1 MLTQDAGLYMTRY
14 FVALQMGLI
23 ASLYSGTALADAWI
37 QIEAQPSLTTAI
49 QSARSYSGTLQNV
62 AGFKLAGRWH
72 AIALGPYADN
82 IDAEAARRSLRAQG
96 VIPSDSFI
104 ADGTDYRQAF
114 WPVGGVAVLTPA
126 APAVAPAVP
135 AIAPAAP
142 IQTAETSAI
151 PKAVTIEPTR
161 EETLAEARRSES
173 ALDRASREELQVAL
187 KFAGFYK
194 STIDGSFGRGTRG
207 SMAAWQ
213 ASKGYQST
221 GVLTTAQRTEV
232 VGTYRAFVQSLGLTL
247 VNDEIAGL
255 MIDLPLGLVEF
266 DAYTPPFAKYKSKD
280 GSGVEVL
287 LISQSG
293 DDATLAGLYEI
304 MQTLDIVPLEGPR
317 SRKASSFTL
326 TGTDSSLSSTTEAR
340 LQSGRV
346 KGFTLIWPNGDDQ
359 RRDMALAAMRKW
371 SATDAV
377 LPDAYGDG
385 VAQDINL
392 LAGLDIRRPDMVGSG
407 FYVDGKGYVLTS
419 SSVVDQCA
427 NITLDNIYSAKV
439 VANENGMALLA
450 PDAVLAPPTHAGFD
464 MRLPRLQSEIS
475 VSGYAYGG
483 RLGAASLNY
492 GTMAEHVGLAGED
505 DVLRLSLTA
514 LPSEIGGPVLAPTGG
529 VVGMLAPAPDTGR
542 ALPTDVAFA
551 YDMEK
556 LAVFLSGNG
565 VTMSASENNS
575 DMSDAQLVST
585 GRDITALV
593 SCWN

>member
-1 MLTQDAGLYMTRY
+1 MTRY
-14 FVALQMGLI
+14 FVALQMGLM

-37 QIEAQPSLTTAI
+37 QIEAQPSLT
-49 QSARSYSGTLQNV
+49 SARQAAQSYSATLPNV
-62 AGFKLAGRWH
+62 AGFKMAGRWH
-72 AIALGPYADN
+72 AIALGPYADETK
-82 IDAEAARRSLRAQG
+82 AEATLQSLRAFG
-96 VIPSDSFI
+96 AIPNDSFI
-104 ADGTDYRQAF
+104 ADGTTYRQAF
-114 WPVGGVAVLTPA
+114 WPIGGVDALVPE
-126 APAVAPAVP
+126 APAVAPVP
-135 AIAPAAP
+135 TV
-142 IQTAETSAI
+142 QTAETSAI
-151 PKAVTIEPTR
+151 PEPFTIVPAP

-173 ALDRASREELQVAL
+173 TLNRAGREELQIAL

-194 STIDGSFGRGTRG
+194 SAIDGSFGRGTRG

-213 ASKGYQST
+213 ESKGYKST
-221 GVLTTAQRTEV
+221 GVLTTAQRAEI
-232 VGTYRAFVQSLGLTL
+232 VGTYEDFVQSLGLTP

-266 DAYTPPFAKYKSKD
+266 DSYAPPFAKYKSKD

-293 DDATLAGLYEI
+293 DEASLAGLYEI

-317 SRKASSFTL
+317 SRKASSFSL
-326 TGTDSSLSSTTEAR
+326 TGTDSTLSSTTEAR
-340 LQSGRV
+340 LKSGHV
-346 KGFTLIWPNGDDQ
+346 KGFTLIWPNNGDDQ
-359 RRDMALAAMRKW
+359 RRDMALDAMRKW

-385 VAQDINL
+385 AAQDINL

-407 FYVDGKGYVLTS
+407 FYVDGKGHVLTS
-419 SSVVDQCA
+419 SSIVTQCA
-427 NITLDNIYSAKV
+427 NITLDDTYSAKV
-439 VANENGMALLA
+439 VAHEDGMALLA

-483 RLGAASLNY
+483 RLGTASLNY
-492 GTMAEHVGLAGED
+492 GTMAEHGGLTGEN

-514 LPSEIGGPVLAPTGG
+514 LPSEIGGPVLASTGG
-529 VVGMLAPAPDTGR
+529 VVGMLAPTPETGR

-556 LAVFLSGNG
+556 LAVFLSSND
-565 VTMSASENNS
+565 VTMTASES
-575 DMSDAQLVST
+575 ARDMSDAQLVST
-585 GRDITALV
+585 GREITALV

>member
-1 MLTQDAGLYMTRY
+1 MLTQDAGFYMTRY
-14 FVALQMGLI
+14 FVALQMGLV
-23 ASLYSGTALADAWI
+23 ASLYSGTALADAWV
-37 QIEAQPSLTTAI
+37 QIEAQPSLTTAT
-49 QSARSYSGTLQNV
+49 QSARTYSSTLPNV

-72 AIALGPYADN
+72 AIALGPYADDT
-82 IDAEAARRSLRAQG
+82 DAEAARRNLRAQG
-96 VIPSDSFI
+96 LIPSDSYI
-104 ADGTDYRQAF
+104 VDGTNFRQPF
-114 WPVGGVAVLTPA
+114 WPVGGAAALMPA
-126 APAVAPAVP
+126 APVEAPVAAAPAD
-135 AIAPAAP
+135 
-142 IQTAETSAI
+142 TSAGSDAI
-151 PKAVTIEPTR
+151 PETATTAPVR
-161 EETLAEARRSES
+161 EETVAEARRSES
-173 ALDRASREELQVAL
+173 TLDRAGREELQVAL

-207 SMAAWQ
+207 SMSAWQ
-213 ASKGYQST
+213 ESKGYQST
-221 GVLTTAQRTEV
+221 GVLTTSQRAEV
-232 VGTYRAFVQSLGLTL
+232 VGTYRAFVQSLGLTP
-247 VNDEIAGL
+247 VNDEVAGL

-266 DAYTPPFAKYKSKD
+266 DAYAPPFAKYKSKD

-293 DDATLAGLYEI
+293 DEATLAGLYEI
-304 MQTLDIVPLEGPR
+304 MQTLDIVPLDGPR

-326 TGTDSSLSSTTEAR
+326 TGTDNTLSSTTEAR
-340 LQSGRV
+340 LQSGHV

-359 RRDMALAAMRKW
+359 RRDMALDAMRNW

-385 VAQDINL
+385 AVQDINL

-407 FYVDGKGYVLTS
+407 FYVDGKGHVLTS

-427 NITLDNIYSAKV
+427 NITLDDTYSAKV

-450 PDAVLAPPTHAGFD
+450 PDDALAPSTHAGFD

-492 GTMAEHVGLAGED
+492 GTMAEHAGLEGEN

-514 LPSEIGGPVLAPTGG
+514 LPGEIGGPVLATTGG
-529 VVGMLAPAPDTGR
+529 VVGMLAPPSDTGR
-542 ALPTDVAFA
+542 ALPDDVAFA

-565 VTMSASENNS
+565 VTMTASENTN
-575 DMSDAQLVST
+575 DLSDAQLVST

>member
-1 MLTQDAGLYMTRY
+1 MTRY
-14 FVALQMGLI
+14 FVALQLGLV
-23 ASLYSGTALADAWI
+23 ASLYSGTALADAWV
-37 QIEAQPSLTTAI
+37 QIEAQPSLTTATR
-49 QSARSYSGTLQNV
+49 SAQTYSSSLPNV

-72 AIALGPYADN
+72 AIALGPYADDG
-82 IDAEAARRSLRAQG
+82 DAEAARRSLRAQG
-96 VIPSDSFI
+96 LIPSDSFI
-104 ADGTDYRQAF
+104 VDGSDFRQPF
-114 WPVGGVAVLTPA
+114 WPVGGAAVLTPA
-126 APAVAPAVP
+126 APVEAPVAAAPAQAPTSLEAVT
-135 AIAPAAP
+135 IAPA
-142 IQTAETSAI
+142 
-151 PKAVTIEPTR
+151 R

-173 ALDRASREELQVAL
+173 TLDRAGREELQVAL

-207 SMAAWQ
+207 SMSAWQ
-213 ASKGYQST
+213 ESKGYQST
-221 GVLTTAQRTEV
+221 GVLTTAQRAEV
-232 VGTYRAFVQSLGLTL
+232 VGTYRAFVQSLGLTP
-247 VNDEIAGL
+247 VNDEVAGL

-266 DAYTPPFAKYKSKD
+266 DAYAPPFAKYKSKD
-280 GSGVEVL
+280 DSGVEVL

-293 DDATLAGLYEI
+293 DEATLAGLYEI
-304 MQTLDIVPLEGPR
+304 MQTLDIVPLDGPR
-317 SRKASSFTL
+317 SRKATSFTL
-326 TGTDSSLSSTTEAR
+326 TGTDNTLSSTTEAR
-340 LQSGRV
+340 LQSGHV

-359 RRDMALAAMRKW
+359 RRDMALDAMRNW

-385 VAQDINL
+385 SVQDINL

-407 FYVDGKGYVLTS
+407 FYVDGKGHVLTS
-419 SSVVDQCA
+419 SSVVDQCT
-427 NITLDNIYSAKV
+427 NITLDDIYSAKI

-450 PDAVLAPPTHAGFD
+450 PDDTLAPPTHAGFD

-492 GTMAEHVGLAGED
+492 GTMQEHVGLAGET

-514 LPSEIGGPVLAPTGG
+514 LPGEIGGPVLATTGG
-529 VVGMLAPAPDTGR
+529 VVGMLAPTPDTGR
-542 ALPTDVAFA
+542 ALPDDVAFA

-565 VTMSASENNS
+565 VTMTASENTN

>member
-1 MLTQDAGLYMTRY
+1 MTRY
-14 FVALQMGLI
+14 FVALQLGLV
-23 ASLYSGTALADAWI
+23 ASLYSGTAFADAWI
-37 QIEAQPSLTTAI
+37 QIEAQPSFTSAT

-72 AIALGPYADN
+72 AIALGPYADDT
-82 IDAEAARRSLRAQG
+82 DAEAARRSLRAQG

-104 ADGTDYRQAF
+104 ADGENYRQAF
-114 WPVGGVAVLTPA
+114 WPVGGVAALTPA
-126 APAVAPAVP
+126 VP
-135 AIAPAAP
+135 VEAPAAAV
-142 IQTAETSAI
+142 QTTETSPTPEAI
-151 PKAVTIEPTR
+151 TLEPVR
-161 EETLAEARRSES
+161 EETVAEARRSES
-173 ALDRASREELQVAL
+173 TLDRAGREELQVAL

-207 SMAAWQ
+207 SMSAWQ
-213 ASKGYQST
+213 ESKGYQST
-221 GVLTTAQRTEV
+221 GVLTTAQRAEV
-232 VGTYRAFVQSLGLTL
+232 VGTYKDFVQSLGLAP
-247 VNDEIAGL
+247 VNDAVAGL
-255 MIDLPLGLVEF
+255 LIDLPLGLVEF
-266 DAYTPPFAKYKSKD
+266 DAYAPPFAKYKSKD

-293 DDATLAGLYEI
+293 DEATLGGLYEI

-326 TGTDSSLSSTTEAR
+326 TGTDASISSTTEAR

-346 KGFTLIWPNGDDQ
+346 KGFTVIWPNGDDQ
-359 RRDMALAAMRKW
+359 RRDMALAAMRNW

-385 VAQDINL
+385 AAQDINL

-407 FYVDGKGYVLTS
+407 FYVDSKGHVLTA
-419 SSVVDQCA
+419 SSVVAQCA

-439 VANENGMALLA
+439 VADNNGMALLA
-450 PDAVLAPPTHAGFD
+450 PDEALAPPTHAGFD

-492 GTMAEHVGLAGED
+492 GTMEEHVGLSGEN

-514 LPSEIGGPVLAPTGG
+514 LPSEIGGPVLASSGG
-529 VVGMLAPAPDTGR
+529 VIGMLAPADDTGR
-542 ALPTDVAFA
+542 ALPSDVAFA

-556 LAVFLSGNG
+556 LAGFLSSNS
-565 VTMSASENNS
+565 VTMTASESTS
-575 DMSDAQLVST
+575 DMSDPQLVST
-585 GRDITALV
+585 GRDITTLV